1 MRRTAEDAEKTRLA
15 LLQAALMSFE
25 SKGWRGATFE
35 HIAERAGVTRGA
47 LNHHFQSKT
56 ELLSAALEWGWST
69 YGDRLFT
76 DDLPENPTPQ
86 DSAQWL
92 TALLS
97 GYVTL
102 LQKDNQF
109 RALAS
114 TTVLVAPQA
123 TDPGDAK
130 TQSLDA
136 WKGRIADA
144 VIQRAPQAPRPPRAS
159 STETIAGMVLTLLQ
173 GLTVTA
179 VTRPHDLPQ
188 PDDLDAAM
196 SALVRGLLNT

>member
-1 MRRTAEDAEKTRLA
+1 
-15 LLQAALMSFE
+15 MSFE

-47 LNHHFQSKT
+47 LNHHFRSKT
-56 ELLSAALEWGWST
+56 DLLSAALEWGWRT

-76 DDLPENPTPQ
+76 DNLPENPTVK
-86 DSAQWL
+86 DSTQWL
-92 TALLS
+92 TNLLT

-102 LQKDNQF
+102 LQRDDQF

-123 TDPGDAK
+123 TDHGDAK
-130 TQSLDA
+130 THALDA
-136 WKGRIADA
+136 WKDRIADA
-144 VIQRAPQAPRPPRAS
+144 VVLQTAP
-159 STETIAGMVLTLLQ
+159 STETVAGMVLTLLQ

-179 VTRPHDLPQ
+179 VTRPHDLPHR
-188 PDDLDAAM
+188 DDLDAGM

>member
-47 LNHHFQSKT
+47 LNHHFRSKT
-56 ELLSAALEWGWST
+56 DLLSAALEWGWRT
-69 YGDRLFT
+69 YGNRLFT
-76 DDLPENPTPQ
+76 DDLPENPAVK
-86 DSAQWL
+86 DSIRWL
-92 TALLS
+92 TDLLT

-102 LQKDNQF
+102 LQRDDQF

-130 TQSLDA
+130 THALDA
-136 WKGRIADA
+136 WKDRIADA
-144 VIQRAPQAPRPPRAS
+144 VVLQTSRQAPAP
-159 STETIAGMVLTLLQ
+159 STETVAGMVLTLLQ

-179 VTRPHDLPQ
+179 VTRPHDLPH

>member
-15 LLQAALMSFE
+15 LLQAALLSFE

-47 LNHHFQSKT
+47 LNHHFRSKT
-56 ELLSAALEWGWST
+56 DLLSAALEWGWRT

-76 DDLPENPTPQ
+76 DNLPENPTVK
-86 DSAQWL
+86 DSTQWL
-92 TALLS
+92 TNLLT

-102 LQKDNQF
+102 LQRDDQF

-123 TDPGDAK
+123 TDHGDAK
-130 TQSLDA
+130 THALDA
-136 WKGRIADA
+136 WKDRIADA
-144 VIQRAPQAPRPPRAS
+144 VVLQTAP
-159 STETIAGMVLTLLQ
+159 STETVAGMVLTLLQ

-179 VTRPHDLPQ
+179 VTRPHDLPH
-188 PDDLDAAM
+188 PDDLDAGM

>member
-1 MRRTAEDAEKTRLA
+1 
-15 LLQAALMSFE
+15 MSFE

-47 LNHHFQSKT
+47 LNHHFQAKT

-102 LQKDNQF
+102 LQKDDQF

-144 VIQRAPQAPRPPRAS
+144 VIQRASQAPRPARAS

>member
-1 MRRTAEDAEKTRLA
+1 
-15 LLQAALMSFE
+15 MSFE

-102 LQKDNQF
+102 LQKDDQF

-144 VIQRAPQAPRPPRAS
+144 VIQRASQAPRPPRAS